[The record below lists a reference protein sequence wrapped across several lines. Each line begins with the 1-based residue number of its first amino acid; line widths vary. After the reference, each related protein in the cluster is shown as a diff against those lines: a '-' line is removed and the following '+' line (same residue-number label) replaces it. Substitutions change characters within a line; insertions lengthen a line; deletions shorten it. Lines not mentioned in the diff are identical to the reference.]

1 MHFKEELKVQ
11 FAALNDKRYY
21 LPDGVTSLPYGH
33 FLLTELDKKKNIKN
47 IQNVLFKMKDD
58 LIREESSII
67 KKCERIRILRSI
79 LNQSPTYY
87 KLDSLKR
94 PYINQ
99 LTRTTKD
106 YILSG
111 LWQ

>member
-1 MHFKEELKVQ
+1 
-11 FAALNDKRYY
+11 
-21 LPDGVTSLPYGH
+21 
-33 FLLTELDKKKNIKN
+33 
-47 IQNVLFKMKDD
+47 MKDD
-58 LIREESSII
+58 LIREESNII

-79 LNQSPTYY
+79 LNQSPTHY
-87 KLDSLKR
+87 KLDSRKR
-94 PYINQ
+94 PHINQ